1 MFLWLATTTGARR
14 GELAALRWSRIDV
27 TAGLIRIETNY
38 VVRGGQRQEKETKT
52 DSDRRLALDPLT
64 VQMLADFRAQRA
76 AQLAPAHC
84 DLAEDAFVFSPDP
97 AGLRPWHPDHFSHAY
112 RELTDILGIGE
123 PLKNL
128 RHFNATQLLAAGVD
142 LRTTAG
148 RLGHSDGGATT
159 LKVYAD
165 WMPATDRRAA
175 EQLSADLTALR
186 AAHAARGSQAV
197 EPMAAPL
204 RRVARPLDEILE
216 PAVDGRTT
224 SLRGSVGPSRV
235 PAGGPHQGGVR
246 GATVGPK
253 TSTCAGWVGPGR
265 PARVTPGGFPRP
277 ARRTRRAVSTQR
289 ALHVSCQ
296 LVSRWRRLPGPTPT
310 GSVSCCR
317 DSGSASPRR

>member
-1 MFLWLATTTGARR
+1 
-14 GELAALRWSRIDV
+14 
-27 TAGLIRIETNY
+27 
-38 VVRGGQRQEKETKT
+38 
-52 DSDRRLALDPLT
+52 

-175 EQLSADLTALR
+175 EQLSADLAALR
-186 AAHAARGSQAV
+186 ATQAARGGEAI
-197 EPMAAPL
+197 EPMAATL
-204 RRVARPLDEILE
+204 RRLARPLDEILE
-216 PAVDGRTT
+216 PAADGRTT
-224 SLRGSVGPSRV
+224 YLVIAGALRTAMS
-235 PAGGPHQGGVR
+235 
-246 GATVGPK
+246 
-253 TSTCAGWVGPGR
+253 
-265 PARVTPGGFPRP
+265 
-277 ARRTRRAVSTQR
+277 ARRLEPGDLVPTVDQLAMWFGVARSTAQR
-289 ALHVSCQ
+289 AFALLAQEGRIVRSGA
-296 LVSRWRRLPGPTPT
+296 RWVVTSAQRRP
-310 GSVSCCR
+310 
-317 DSGSASPRR
+317 